1 MTLTYT
7 EAQPSEFAVITEP
20 RSKDQ
25 QKHRILVAVGIDGND
40 LPLVDEDTLFRYY
53 EYLSEKLT
61 MPFSAHY
68 PEPLNSLD
76 EAQYECTAQG
86 LLDPSKYVGDPFDG
100 ILCKTMKAGIEVN
113 LPLHEL
119 HIAHDSPNLQLVEDY
134 WYWFWNWRGW

>member
-7 EAQPSEFAVITEP
+7 ETQPSEFAVITEP

-25 QKHRILVAVGIDGND
+25 QKHRILVALGNNGHD
-40 LPLVDEDTLFRYY
+40 PPMVDEDTLFSYF
-53 EYLSEKLT
+53 EFLSENLSF
-61 MPFSAHY
+61 PFKADY
-68 PEPLNSLD
+68 PEPAELSED
-76 EAQYECTAQG
+76 SQYECTAQG

-119 HIAHDSPNLQLVEDY
+119 HIAHDSPNFQLIEDY